1 MMSIKKSIRSF
12 FGGLFHFILR
22 FIMWIPFHP
31 FRRIVLKILMHKY
44 DMSSSVFRNVDIR
57 SPYRITIGNNCNI
70 NKQCVLDGRGNLYI
84 GSNVDI
90 AQQTNIWT
98 EQHDYNSS
106 SFAAVRKAVVIEDY
120 VWIASRA
127 TILPG
132 VTIHKGAVVA
142 AGSVVTK
149 DVPPFA
155 VVGGVPARVIGHRQ
169 QELRY
174 KLGDR
179 FWFE

>member
-1 MMSIKKSIRSF
+1 MMSFKENIRVF

-22 FIMWIPFHP
+22 FIMWLPIHP
-31 FRRIVLKILMHKY
+31 LRRVVLKIVMHKF

-57 SPYRITIGNNCNI
+57 SPYRITIGSNSNI
-70 NKQCVLDGRGNLYI
+70 NRQCVLDGRGCLYI
-84 GSNVDI
+84 GNNVDI

-106 SFAAVRKAVVIEDY
+106 SFATIRKSVVIEDY

-149 DVPPFA
+149 DVPSFA
-155 VVGGVPARVIGHRQ
+155 VVGGVPAKVIGHRQ
-169 QELRY
+169 RELTY